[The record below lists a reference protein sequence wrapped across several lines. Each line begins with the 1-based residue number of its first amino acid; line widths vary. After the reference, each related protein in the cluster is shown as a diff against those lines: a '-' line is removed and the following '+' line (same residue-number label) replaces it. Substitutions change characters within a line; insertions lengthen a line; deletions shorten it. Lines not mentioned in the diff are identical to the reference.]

1 MIDRRWRDSVER
13 GLEPVGRA
21 LVRVGISADALTVF
35 GLFAAIV
42 TALLIANGNL
52 LLAVFG
58 LIATGIPDIL
68 DGSVARQSGTA
79 SVRGAFFDSVFDRI
93 ADAVILGGVAWH
105 LSSQGSQLPI
115 LVFAVLALTMLV
127 SYERAKAEALGL
139 SARGGIMERLERFV
153 LLGIGLAL
161 DVLVP
166 VLWIMLVLTAI
177 TAVHRFV
184 MVWRQATP
192 DSGRRLSRPSRS
204 IRARRARR
212 VSRVSS

>member
-1 MIDRRWRDSVER
+1 MIDRRWRASVEQ

-21 LVRVGISADALTVF
+21 LVRVGISADALTIF
-35 GLFAAIV
+35 GLAAAV
-42 TALLIANGNL
+42 ATAILIANGNL
-52 LLAVFG
+52 VWAVFG

-79 SVRGAFFDSVFDRI
+79 NERGAFFDSVFDRI

-105 LSSQGSQLPI
+105 LSTESSQLPI

-127 SYERAKAEALGL
+127 SYERAKADALGL
-139 SARGGIMERLERFV
+139 SAQGGIMERLERFV

-161 DVLVP
+161 DILVP
-166 VLWIMLVLTAI
+166 VLWIMLALTAI
-177 TAVHRFV
+177 TAAHRFV

-192 DSGRRLSRPSRS
+192 KAVGKSSRS
-204 IRARRARR
+204 KRTPRARRPRR
-212 VSRVSS
+212 ISRVSS

>member
-1 MIDRRWRDSVER
+1 MIDRRWRASVEQ
-13 GLEPVGRA
+13 GLEPVGRV
-21 LVRVGISADALTVF
+21 LVRAGISADALTIF
-35 GLFAAIV
+35 GLAAAV
-42 TALLIANGNL
+42 ATAVLIANGNL
-52 LLAVFG
+52 VWAVFG

-79 SVRGAFFDSVFDRI
+79 NERGAFFDSVFDRI

-105 LSSQGSQLPI
+105 LSTEGSQLSI

-139 SARGGIMERLERFV
+139 SAQGGIMERLERFV

-161 DVLVP
+161 DILVP

-177 TAVHRFV
+177 TAAHRFV

-192 DSGRRLSRPSRS
+192 KVVGKSSRS
-204 IRARRARR
+204 KRTPRARRPRR
-212 VSRVSS
+212 ISRVSS

>member
-1 MIDRRWRDSVER
+1 MIDRRWRASVEQ
-13 GLEPVGRA
+13 GLEPVGRV
-21 LVRVGISADALTVF
+21 LVRAGISADALTIF
-35 GLFAAIV
+35 GLAAAV
-42 TALLIANGNL
+42 ATAVLIANGNL
-52 LLAVFG
+52 VWAVFG

-79 SVRGAFFDSVFDRI
+79 NERGAFFDSVFDRI

-105 LSSQGSQLPI
+105 LSTEGSQLSI

-139 SARGGIMERLERFV
+139 SAQGGIMERLERFV

-161 DVLVP
+161 DILIP
-166 VLWIMLVLTAI
+166 VLWIMLALTAI
-177 TAVHRFV
+177 TAAHRFV

-192 DSGRRLSRPSRS
+192 KAVGKSSRS
-204 IRARRARR
+204 KRTPRARRPRR
-212 VSRVSS
+212 ISRVSS